1 MGTVLSAYTFK
12 SVREKEG
19 KLLII
24 QCTSTL
30 ICSLLRSRLGSSRN
44 ALPPPPGSAL
54 RDEPKK
60 RLRRRLFNMWCHFFS
75 VPPKLNINLGSSVSS
90 VSDPDVSG
98 MSDKGPAEKDTQ
110 QKAAKEDADD
120 SHSEGNK
127 NTAFSIGHFLV
138 ALSLILKARLGAKC
152 LL

>member
-44 ALPPPPGSAL
+44 ALPPPPGSAF

-98 MSDKGPAEKDTQ
+98 MSDKDTQ

-138 ALSLILKARLGAKC
+138 ALSLILKARLGAKF